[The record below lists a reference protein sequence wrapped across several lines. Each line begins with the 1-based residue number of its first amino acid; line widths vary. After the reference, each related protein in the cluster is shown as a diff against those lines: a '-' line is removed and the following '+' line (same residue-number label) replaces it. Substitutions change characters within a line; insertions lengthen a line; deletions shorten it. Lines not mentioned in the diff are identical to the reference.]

1 MLCFFPSLL
10 YCLVCLNRECLPY
23 HFYQCSPQWCHSGA
37 TVVENSDIPKDI
49 VPICSIADANGLVHL
64 MMKLPLKKDS
74 SGQRQTLACICKLCK
89 EKISAMTLLIT
100 VTLVDCQQTSAA
112 QMADKVIVTA
122 FYYIKKQ

>member
-1 MLCFFPSLL
+1 
-10 YCLVCLNRECLPY
+10 
-23 HFYQCSPQWCHSGA
+23 
-37 TVVENSDIPKDI
+37 VVENSDIPKDI